1 MKKIL
6 CVLLSSILI
15 LSVVP
20 CITAA
25 AESDENTPTIQTE
38 DGSSVSSSPDYTEQT
53 ETTIEQSATES
64 TEQSVTEST
73 EVSTET
79 TEPATVP
86 STTESTEPTTESE
99 QPTTEST
106 EPTTESTE
114 PTTESTEPTTEST
127 EPTTEPKTQI
137 KLKKSSDN
145 IYVGGTVK
153 ISATVKNGKGKTAY
167 KSLNKSIAKVSS
179 KGTVTGLKK
188 GTATITVRN
197 NGVSVKFKVT
207 VKNPKLS
214 TKSVTVVKGETVKV
228 KITGKVS
235 SIKNKYKST
244 KCATITTKSKKA
256 KTISVKGKKVTKN
269 TTVKIR
275 VNGVWLSL
283 KVKVIAHEKLKFWIE
298 AKVKKISLNLDEL
311 KLSKDISGLY
321 SIETNSYN
329 LYKKKKIT
337 EKQHIKYL
345 EGTVF
350 SYSPKYTFS
359 KKGIVKLN
367 GSIITP
373 AKVGK
378 TNLTIKYGKASSTIP
393 IEVTKLTELTY
404 NGKKSKGCY
413 SYKEVYNVLKDS
425 FYNYI
430 IKGEE
435 PKYYSATCFFR
446 VKRSSDLEDKMYEY
460 AEKEFDNGQNFLHFL
475 GEWIPAQSYTL
486 EDDEG
491 NETYEFLDF
500 EVKKSE
506 LKRYKKIYDTANHIL
521 NDIHIYDFKSNYQ
534 KLIVLSTWIN
544 ENCVYD
550 SDFCATGSGVYIPE
564 EYIIVYR
571 TGVCENYANATTY
584 FCYLLNISCDYVFN
598 RGIHAWNIVKIDNK
612 WYHLDILWNLLFLG
626 NNDIIKHEYHENYQ
640 FDNFNVTTESNSLN
654 NEEDKKT
661 YTTLNTKFYTTSN
674 GIYTYEII
682 YTKEFFDK
690 VFGWNGIEKIDINIL
705 NKIYHSE

>member
-64 TEQSVTEST
+64 TEPTTEQSVTEST

-79 TEPATVP
+79 TGPATIP
-86 STTESTEPTTESE
+86 STTESTEPTTESTE
-99 QPTTEST
+99 PTTESTEPTTEST

-283 KVKVIAHEKLKFWIE
+283 KVKVIAHEKLKFWLE
-298 AKVKKISLNLDEL
+298 PVKKKFSLNIDDL
-311 KLSKDISGLY
+311 KMWIDTFRLY
-321 SIETNSYN
+321 FIGSNAYD
-329 LYKKKKIT
+329 LWQKGKIT
-337 EKQHIKYL
+337 EKKAMEYYDKINSYIPK
-345 EGTVF
+345 F
-350 SYSPKYTFS
+350 SFS
-359 KKGIVKLN
+359 KKGIVKIGGKRNDVL
-367 GSIITP
+367 TP
-373 AKVGK
+373 LKVGETK
-378 TNLTIKYGKASSTIP
+378 LTVTIKKKSITIP
-393 IEVTKLTELTY
+393 IEVTKLKETTY
-404 NGKKSKGCY
+404 KGKRTKVCY
-413 SYKEVYNVLKDS
+413 TPREAYEVLKDS

-430 IKGEE
+430 LKGNK
-435 PKYYSATCFFR
+435 PKYYYMACFFETENT
-446 VKRSSDLEDKMYEY
+446 KLQKKFDKYIE
-460 AEKEFDNGQNFLHFL
+460 AEFDNGENFNYVTCDMYGLESETTDTKWYPNVEVNIYL
-475 GEWIPAQSYTL
+475 LSLPKELLDIYGEIYNEAQKIFKEINIDSYK
-486 EDDEG
+486 ED
-491 NETYEFLDF
+491 YEKIRVLREEFFQKKVRYGGCIHPD
-500 EVKKSE
+500 VKYSNCFSSE
-506 LKRYKKIYDTANHIL
+506 YSIIINH
-521 NDIHIYDFKSNYQ
+521 SGSCGQYQ
-534 KLIVLSTWIN
+534 K
-544 ENCVYD
+544 
-550 SDFCATGSGVYIPE
+550 ATL
-564 EYIIVYR
+564 
-571 TGVCENYANATTY
+571 Y
-584 FCYLLNISCDYVFN
+584 FCTLLKIPC
-598 RGIHAWNIVKIDNK
+598 RGYYIQNHGYNIVKIQGK
-612 WYHLDILWNLLFLG
+612 WYFIDNLNYPGLWGNLDCPDPEF
-626 NNDIIKHEYHENYQ
+626 YQ
-640 FDNFNVTTESNSLN
+640 HTSYDLVSDYGF
-654 NEEDKKT
+654 
-661 YTTLNTKFYTTSN
+661 KFPDGYP
-674 GIYTYEII
+674 
-682 YTKEFFDK
+682 DL
-690 VFGWNGIEKIDINIL
+690 VVQA
-705 NKIYHSE
+705 